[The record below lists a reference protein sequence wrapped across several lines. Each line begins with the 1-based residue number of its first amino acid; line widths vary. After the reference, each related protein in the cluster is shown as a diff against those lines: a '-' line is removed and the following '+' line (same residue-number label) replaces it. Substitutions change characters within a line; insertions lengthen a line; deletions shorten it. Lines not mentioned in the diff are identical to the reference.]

1 MKKVIKNLT
10 GFLFIAIAIASCKK
24 EETKD
29 YLLNS
34 AAPVLT
40 ASFNAANLS
49 FANATSTALTLNWT
63 NPNYKF
69 TTGVSSQDVSYLIEI
84 DTTGAN
90 FTNPN
95 KQAISVT
102 KDLGA
107 MFTGSQ
113 LNNYLLN
120 ELLTPGVSHNIEIRI
135 TASLTSS
142 AVVPLIS
149 NVIKFAATP
158 YAIPPAVAP
167 PTTGDLYLVGS
178 ATADGW
184 NNPVPVPSQ
193 QFTQVS
199 PTLYTITIALIGG
212 QEYLLLPLNGDWTHK
227 YAVPDKTVAGL
238 SSGGDFG
245 FDKSDNI
252 PGPAASG
259 TYKITVNFQTG
270 KFSVAQQ

>member
-1 MKKVIKNLT
+1 MKKIIKNLA

-34 AAPVLT
+34 TAPVLT
-40 ASFNAANLS
+40 SSFNAANLS
-49 FANATSTALTLNWT
+49 FANSGNAALTLSWT
-63 NPNYKF
+63 NPNYQF
-69 TTGVSSQDVSYLIEI
+69 STGASSQDVSYLIEI
-84 DTTGAN
+84 DTTGSN
-90 FTNPN
+90 FTNPGR
-95 KQAISVT
+95 QSISVT

-107 MFTGSQ
+107 TFTGSQ
-113 LNNYLLN
+113 FNNYLLN
-120 ELLTPGVSHNIEIRI
+120 ELLAPAVPHNIEIRI
-135 TASLTSS
+135 TASLTNS
-142 AVVPLIS
+142 AAPLIS
-149 NVIKFAATP
+149 NVIKLTATP

-184 NNPVPVPSQ
+184 NNPVPVPTQ

-199 PTLYTITIALIGG
+199 PTLYTITIPLIGG

-238 SSGGDFG
+238 SNGGDFG

-252 PGPAASG
+252 PGPATSG

-270 KFSVAQQ
+270 KFSVTQQ